1 MAFVTRM
8 IPARR
13 QAATIAS
20 ASAREMARGFSA
32 QMARTPVRPSSTM
45 RAISSTILARGA
57 AEVQTLTISGRSRSS
72 RSW

>member
-1 MAFVTRM
+1 MALVTRM

-13 QAATIAS
+13 QASSMAS
-20 ASAREMARGFSA
+20 ASASEMARGFSA
-32 QMARTPVRPSSTM
+32 QMAFTPVRPASTI
-45 RAISSTILARGA
+45 RAISSTIFARGA